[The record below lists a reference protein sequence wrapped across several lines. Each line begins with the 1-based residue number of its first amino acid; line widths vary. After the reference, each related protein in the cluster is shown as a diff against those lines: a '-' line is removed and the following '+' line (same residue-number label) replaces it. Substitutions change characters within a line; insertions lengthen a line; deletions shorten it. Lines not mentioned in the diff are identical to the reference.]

1 MPGRQQGGVGTVAAR
16 RGHALVK
23 RTLSPTLYSCMFPDL
38 LIFQKKPRSGYL
50 CKKAWH
56 LIPRASSP
64 CSGQPGRSR
73 GGGSLEP
80 SRPAGN
86 SSAKKRVWGQWVPVA
101 EGWKS
106 PRQTPQAHL
115 QVLLPAARPFKDSE
129 TFSPAAPVTVAVSI
143 AVPSICRA
151 SVEQRAFPGQ
161 VPHPV

>member
-1 MPGRQQGGVGTVAAR
+1 MPGRQQGGVGTVAAG

-86 SSAKKRVWGQWVPVA
+86 SSAKKRVWGQWVPGCRRLEKPQTDA
-101 EGWKS
+101 PGSS
-106 PRQTPQAHL
+106 PGPAPCCQAL
-115 QVLLPAARPFKDSE
+115 
-129 TFSPAAPVTVAVSI
+129 
-143 AVPSICRA
+143 
-151 SVEQRAFPGQ
+151 
-161 VPHPV
+161 